1 MVSTNTARR
10 HNISPRPAFEV
21 GQWPGRPKKRVPL
34 PCDPRRAPL
43 AASALEPAGLGGP
56 AFFIQKQLCQGLP
69 PAREGFPHPCRHRKA
84 TFGQGSGLLSLGNHL
99 LPLQGPEGLPVG
111 REKAED
117 QGLCL
122 FSTGFKSHFSP
133 TCEDCSCPE
142 MPP

>member
-69 PAREGFPHPCRHRKA
+69 RLERGFPIPAGTGRRRLGRGRASSASGIIFFPCK
-84 TFGQGSGLLSLGNHL
+84 GLRASL
-99 LPLQGPEGLPVG
+99 
-111 REKAED
+111 
-117 QGLCL
+117 
-122 FSTGFKSHFSP
+122 
-133 TCEDCSCPE
+133 
-142 MPP
+142 